1 MIGGGDDLVASALFS
16 TCLTMSTNV
25 NLALG
30 TVTCTAASISGSASL
45 GGTLT
50 TAGLQVPQLPYA
62 YFSGIPNAQNLGSGA
77 STVGAGIG
85 YNGGDAVLGNAWNAG
100 VFTAPYNGLF
110 YLDASMRCTNI
121 GNYAIW
127 WTPSWIAVAGQ
138 IDGLGENAGVSG
150 IILQASTT
158 VQMLQ
163 GQSLTLRIY
172 NSNSGWNY
180 SGFFLVQLLARTN

>member
-16 TCLTMSTNV
+16 TDLTMSTNV

-50 TAGLQVPQLPYA
+50 TSGLQVPQLPYA
-62 YFSGIPNAQNLGSGA
+62 YFSGIPNNQNLGAGTA
-77 STVGAGIG
+77 VAGAGIG
-85 YNGGDAVLGNAWNAG
+85 YNGGDTVLGNAWNAG

-121 GNYAIW
+121 ANFSIW
-127 WTPSWIAVAGQ
+127 WTPSWFSVSAVN
-138 IDGLGENAGVSG
+138 GLGNNAGVSG
-150 IILQASTT
+150 VVLQSSVTL
-158 VQMLQ
+158 QMLQ
-163 GQSLTLRIY
+163 GQTLTLSIY

-180 SGFFLVQLLARTN
+180 SGFLLVQLLARTN